1 MPRAGHSGDP
11 RRGAAFGDR
20 GGGPRGRALQVLEE
34 ARSEQKL
41 LTGLLYVAPE
51 QTPFEEDLKPVETP
65 LAALPL
71 EKVRPPQSVLDEI
84 MSQYMTGKG
93 LTAPAG
99 GG

>member
-1 MPRAGHSGDP
+1 M
-11 RRGAAFGDR
+11 
-20 GGGPRGRALQVLEE
+20 LEE
-34 ARSEQKL
+34 ARREEKL
-41 LTGLLYVAPE
+41 LTGLLYVDPE
-51 QTPFEEDLKPVETP
+51 QTPFEEDLKLAETP

-71 EKVRPPQSVLDEI
+71 ERARPPTNVLDEI